1 MDSLHARPNKA
12 TEKTP
17 KSLTSVP
24 WGDFPVKQL
33 FDVQYGINMEL
44 NACEATSKDDPEAVA
59 FVARTSENNG
69 ITAYVKRQEGKV
81 PQPANTIT
89 VAGGGSVLSTFLQAQ
104 PFYSGRDLYLLNPK
118 QTISSY
124 AKLFV
129 VTVLQ
134 TEKYRFNYG
143 RQANKTLPDLNL
155 HLPMTKDGEPDWQ
168 WMGDYMK
175 SLHAEPI
182 STTNTSVDIPNL
194 NTDEWKPF
202 LLHKLFYAHMGH
214 GIDANKINDSAP
226 AYNYVSRCSGH
237 NGVVNRVNMIEGI
250 DPLHA
255 GTITLALGGEYL
267 GTSFVQTGPYY
278 TAQNVAVLEPR
289 ISMSIWTKLFI
300 TTLIKK
306 EGQTLYQPFG
316 RELNKHYKT
325 DFTVKLPIQKDE
337 SGKPLIDEKHTFST
351 VGYIPDWQFMENYM
365 KSLPYGDRLGNR
377 GKQ

>member
-1 MDSLHARPNKA
+1 MDSLHTQPNKA
-12 TEKTP
+12 IEKMP
-17 KSLTSVP
+17 KSLTSIL
-24 WGDFPVKQL
+24 WGDYPVKQL

-44 NACEATSKDDPEAVA
+44 NACEVTSKDDPEAVA

-69 ITAYVKRQEGKV
+69 VTAFVKRQEGKV
-81 PQPANTIT
+81 PQPADTIT
-89 VAGGGSVLSTFLQAQ
+89 VAGGGSVLSTFLQTQ
-104 PFYSGRDLYLLNPK
+104 PFYSGRDLYLLIPR
-118 QTISSY
+118 QDISIY

-143 RQANKTLPDLNL
+143 RQANKTLPELNL
-155 HLPMTKDGEPDWQ
+155 HLPMTKDGKPDWQ

-182 STTNTSVDIPNL
+182 STANTSADIPSL
-194 NTDEWKPF
+194 NTDEWEPF
-202 LLHKLFYAHMGH
+202 FLHKLFYAHMGH
-214 GIDANKINDSAP
+214 GIDANKTDDSAP
-226 AYNYVSRCSGH
+226 VYNYVSRSSGH
-237 NGVVNRVNMIEGI
+237 NGVVNRVNAIEDI
-250 DPLHA
+250 DPFPE
-255 GTITLALGGEYL
+255 GTITLALGGDC
-267 GTSFVQTGPYY
+267 GTAFIQNAEYY

-289 ISMSIWTKLFI
+289 INMSIWTKLFI

-306 EGQTLYQPFG
+306 EGQTLYHPFG

-337 SGKPLIDEKHTFST
+337 SGRPLIDEKHTFST

-365 KSLPYGDRLGNR
+365 KSLPYGDRLGNC
-377 GKQ
+377 GK